1 MSGGAGYVLSKEAVR
16 RFVTT
21 GIKDDTGVVCRYV
34 IACMVYWVTNQVVPL
49 VLMTSNQWLHV
60 SLCSFY

>member
-16 RFVTT
+16 RFVTS

-34 IACMVYWVTNQVVPL
+34 FAWCGVVAIL
-49 VLMTSNQWLHV
+49 FIHL
-60 SLCSFY
+60 